1 MKKKCFK
8 FCALLLLGLGLTGL
22 QAQQNVI
29 TTGGNISG
37 SSGSVSYSVGQV
49 AYQTFTG
56 VTGSVAEGVQQAF
69 EVSVVIGIDEA
80 QGIRLSASAY
90 PNPASDYLILDV
102 EESELTDLSFQMMDV
117 QGKLLLTGKIS
128 GDRTIIPLGNC
139 LPATYFV
146 TINRGDKTIKV
157 FKIVKS

>member
-1 MKKKCFK
+1 MQKKYFGL
-8 FCALLLLGLGLTGL
+8 FALLLLGFVLTGL

-56 VTGSVAEGVQQAF
+56 ITGSVAEGVQQAF
-69 EVSVVIGIDEA
+69 EVSVVSGIDEA
-80 QGIRLSASAY
+80 NHIALSAFTY
-90 PNPASDYLILDV
+90 PNPASASLILEVDGFDLR
-102 EESELTDLSFQMMDV
+102 ELSYQLIDT
-117 QGKLLLTGKIS
+117 QGKCFQTGKVTVNK
-128 GDRTIIPLGNC
+128 TIISLDNY
-139 LPATYFV
+139 LPAVYFV
-146 TINRGDKTIKV
+146 TLTRGDKTIKV